1 MGRVARLSQK
11 KDSITPDTSKTQ
23 ALRKK
28 TASPKKTPLL
38 RIITLMVVGYL
49 FFAFG
54 NQFLKL
60 NQMDQEV
67 ANIKNQINSLE
78 AKNRDIKNEIR
89 QLQSDTYVERIARE
103 KLGLVKPGETVI
115 FPAKPAQNNNSML
128 E

>member
-1 MGRVARLSQK
+1 MGQVARLSQK
-11 KDSITPDTSKTQ
+11 KDNITSDSSKAQ

-54 NQFLKL
+54 SQFLKL

-67 ANIKNQINSLE
+67 ANIKEQINSLE
-78 AKNRDIKNEIR
+78 GKNRETKNEIR
-89 QLQSDTYVERIARE
+89 QLKSDTYVERIARE

-115 FPAKPAQNNNSML
+115 FPVKPAQNNNSMP